1 MKFQSSFDKNEY
13 RIVVSTERLIEKANQ
28 IKNICSELLVQ
39 ISEAEKCV
47 DALPDYW
54 LSDSSELLKTFFD
67 QDRKDAGEIE
77 IMLNLQIEKLNK
89 IISLY
94 DDAEKLNEREVETL
108 PGGIID

>member
-1 MKFQSSFDKNEY
+1 MSFQSSFDNNEY
-13 RIVVSTERLIEKANQ
+13 RIVVSTEKLIEKANQ
-28 IKNICSELLVQ
+28 IKNICGELLTQ
-39 ISEAEKCV
+39 IREAERCV

-54 LSDSSELLKTFFD
+54 SSDSSELLKTFFD

-77 IMLNLQIEKLNK
+77 LMLNSQIEKINK

-94 DDAEKLNEREVETL
+94 DDVEKNNEREVETL